1 MQYDEVRLTLLQI
14 FCLQENAG
22 KFLTAEQ
29 ICGVIKESF
38 PRIWEEIT
46 SAFPEVDP
54 GHLYPHLE
62 SKYTPVRFIENA
74 LKYYAMNNG
83 IPGLEQGEINITN
96 IGEGREKKT
105 IVVWRLG

>member
-22 KFLTAEQ
+22 KFLTTEQ
-29 ICGVIKESF
+29 ICEVIKESF

-46 SAFPEVDP
+46 SAFPEADP
-54 GHLYPHLE
+54 NHLYPHLE
-62 SKYTPVRFIENA
+62 SKYTPIRFIENA

-83 IPGLEQGEINITN
+83 IPGLEQREINITN
-96 IGEGREKKT
+96 ISEEREKKA
-105 IVVWRLG
+105 IIVWRLA